1 MFIYYNFDKKLL
13 VMDMSCW
20 KYWPKIEEIADKLEN
35 YGVDSL
41 DDLSSLNSVDLDEI
55 KKLLDEIEVI
65 AHDETIDFDS
75 AKHILDDEKMNQA
88 LKLIR
93 KFYLYIG
100 ARLETS
106 NAEEIIN
113 SDDPQAA
120 LDKFHFYERYQ
131 GLLTNESKLAHW
143 HEDKT
148 FVFVGSGPLPLTL
161 ILFRQKF
168 GCKCIGIEIQED
180 VAELSREVIKKLGLD
195 DGIEIL
201 VGDETLLKDL
211 DFDILMVAAF
221 AEPKER
227 VFSNVWE
234 IIDEKTP
241 LLVRTYSGMRAILYA
256 PLTDTIL
263 RGFHKE
269 VMLLPLGN
277 SNNTSVLLRKVV

>member
-1 MFIYYNFDKKLL
+1 MQYTIIVIK
-13 VMDMSCW
+13 MSCW
-20 KYWPKIEEIADKLEN
+20 KYWPKIEEIANKLEN
-35 YGVDSL
+35 YGIDSL
-41 DDLSSLNSVDLDEI
+41 NDMSSLNDVDLGEI
-55 KKLLDEIEVI
+55 TKLLDEIEVI

-75 AKHILDDEKMNQA
+75 AKHILDDEKMNNA

-106 NAEEIIN
+106 NAMEIIK
-113 SDDPQAA
+113 SDDPKAT
-120 LDKFHFYERYQ
+120 LDTFHFYERYQ

-143 HEDKT
+143 HDDKT

-161 ILFRQKF
+161 ILFREKF

-201 VGDETLLKDL
+201 VGDETLLKDI

-227 VFSNVWE
+227 VFANVWE
-234 IIDEKTP
+234 IVDEKTP
-241 LLVRTYSGMRAILYA
+241 VLVRTYSGMRAILYA

-269 VMLLPLGN
+269 IMLLPIGN
-277 SNNTSVLLRKVV
+277 SNNTSVLLRKVI

>member
-1 MFIYYNFDKKLL
+1 MQYTIIVIK
-13 VMDMSCW
+13 MSCW
-20 KYWPKIEEIADKLEN
+20 KYWPKIEEIANKLEN
-35 YGVDSL
+35 YGIDSL
-41 DDLSSLNSVDLDEI
+41 NDMSSLNDVDLGEI
-55 KKLLDEIEVI
+55 TKLLDEIEVI

-75 AKHILDDEKMNQA
+75 AKHILDDEKMNNA

-106 NAEEIIN
+106 NAMEIIK
-113 SDDPQAA
+113 SDDPKAT
-120 LDKFHFYERYQ
+120 LDTFHFYERYQ

-143 HEDKT
+143 HDDKT

-161 ILFRQKF
+161 ILFREKF

-180 VAELSREVIKKLGLD
+180 VAELSREVIKKLSLD

-201 VGDETLLKDL
+201 VGDETLLKNI

-227 VFSNVWE
+227 VFANVWE
-234 IIDEKTP
+234 IVDEKTP
-241 LLVRTYSGMRAILYA
+241 VLVRTYSGMRASLYA

-269 VMLLPLGN
+269 IMQLPIGN
-277 SNNTSVLLRKVV
+277 SNNTSVLLRKVI

>member
-1 MFIYYNFDKKLL
+1 MVIN
-13 VMDMSCW
+13 MSCW
-20 KYWPKIEEIADKLEN
+20 KYWPKIEKKKKKLED
-35 YGVDSL
+35 YGIDSL
-41 DDLSSLNSVDLDEI
+41 NDLSSLNDVDLDEI
-55 KKLLDEIEVI
+55 TLLLDEIEVI

-75 AKHILDDEKMNQA
+75 AKHILDDEKMNNA

-113 SDDPQAA
+113 SDDPHAT
-120 LDKFHFYERYQ
+120 LDTFHFYERYE

-143 HEDKT
+143 HDDKT

-161 ILFRQKF
+161 ILFREKF
-168 GCKCIGIEIQED
+168 GCKCIGIEIQEE
-180 VAELSREVIKKLGLD
+180 VAELSREVIRKLGLD

-227 VFSNVWE
+227 VFANVWE
-234 IIDEKTP
+234 IVDEKTP
-241 LLVRTYSGMRAILYA
+241 VLVRTYSGMRAIRYA

-269 VMLLPLGN
+269 IMLLPIGN
-277 SNNTSVLLRKVV
+277 ANNTSVLLRKVV

>member
-1 MFIYYNFDKKLL
+1 MQYTIIVIK
-13 VMDMSCW
+13 MSCW
-20 KYWPKIEEIADKLEN
+20 KYWPKIEEIANKLEN
-35 YGVDSL
+35 YGIDSL
-41 DDLSSLNSVDLDEI
+41 NDMSSLNDVDLGEI
-55 KKLLDEIEVI
+55 TKLLDEIEVI

-75 AKHILDDEKMNQA
+75 AKHILDDEKMNNA

-106 NAEEIIN
+106 NAMEIIK
-113 SDDPQAA
+113 SDDPKAT
-120 LDKFHFYERYQ
+120 LDTFHFYERYQ

-143 HEDKT
+143 HDDKT

-161 ILFRQKF
+161 ILFREKF

-201 VGDETLLKDL
+201 VGDETLLKNI

-227 VFSNVWE
+227 VFANVWE
-234 IIDEKTP
+234 IVDEKTP
-241 LLVRTYSGMRAILYA
+241 VLVRTYSGMRAILYA

-269 VMLLPLGN
+269 IMLLPIGN
-277 SNNTSVLLRKVV
+277 SNNTSVLLRKVI

>member
-1 MFIYYNFDKKLL
+1 
-13 VMDMSCW
+13 MSCW

-41 DDLSSLNSVDLDEI
+41 DDISSLNSVDLEEI
-55 KKLLDEIEVI
+55 KGLLDEIEVI
-65 AHDETIDFDS
+65 AHDDTIDFDS
-75 AKHILDDEKMNQA
+75 AKHILDDEKMNKA

-100 ARLETS
+100 ARLETN
-106 NAEEIIN
+106 NAQEIIN

-120 LDKFHFYERYQ
+120 LDTFHFYERYE

-168 GCKCIGIEIQED
+168 GCKCIGIEIQDD

-227 VFSNVWE
+227 VFANVWE
-234 IIDEKTP
+234 IVDEKTP
-241 LLVRTYSGMRAILYA
+241 VLVRTYSGMRAILYA

-269 VMLLPLGN
+269 VMLLPIGN

>member
-1 MFIYYNFDKKLL
+1 
-13 VMDMSCW
+13 MSCW
-20 KYWPKIEEIADKLEN
+20 KYWPKIEEIAVKLED

-41 DDLSSLNSVDLDEI
+41 DDLSLLNDVDLDEI
-55 KKLLDEIEVI
+55 TALLDEIEVI

-75 AKHILDDEKMNQA
+75 AKHILDDKKMNKA

-93 KFYLYIG
+93 KFYLYTG
-100 ARLETS
+100 ARLETN
-106 NAEEIIN
+106 NATQIIE
-113 SDDPQAA
+113 SDDPQAT
-120 LDKFHFYERYQ
+120 LDTFHFYERYE
-131 GLLTNESKLAHW
+131 GLLTNESKLTHW

-180 VAELSREVIKKLGLD
+180 VAELSRKVIKKLDLD

-201 VGDETLLKDL
+201 VGDETLLKDI

-234 IIDEKTP
+234 IVNEKTP
-241 LLVRTYSGMRAILYA
+241 VLVRTYSGMRAILYA
-256 PLTDTIL
+256 PLTDKIL

-269 VMLLPLGN
+269 VMLLPIGN
-277 SNNTSVLLRKVV
+277 TNNTSALLRKVI

>member
-1 MFIYYNFDKKLL
+1 MQYIFIVIK
-13 VMDMSCW
+13 MSCW

-35 YGVDSL
+35 YGIDSL
-41 DDLSSLNSVDLDEI
+41 DDLSSLNDVDLDEI
-55 KKLLDEIEVI
+55 TSLLDEIEVI

-75 AKHILDDEKMNQA
+75 AKHILDDEKMNNA

-100 ARLETS
+100 ARLETN
-106 NAEEIIN
+106 NAMEIIEA
-113 SDDPQAA
+113 DDPQAA
-120 LDKFHFYERYQ
+120 LDTFHFYERYQ

-168 GCKCIGIEIQED
+168 GCRCIGIEIHEE
-180 VAELSREVIKKLGLD
+180 VAELSKKVIKQLGLD
-195 DGIEIL
+195 DGIEIM
-201 VGDETLLKDL
+201 VGDETLLKDI

-227 VFSNVWE
+227 VFANVWE
-234 IIDEKTP
+234 IVDEKTP
-241 LLVRTYSGMRAILYA
+241 VLVRTYSGMRAILYA

-277 SNNTSVLLRKVV
+277 SNNTSVLLRKVI

>member
-1 MFIYYNFDKKLL
+1 
-13 VMDMSCW
+13 MSCW
-20 KYWPKIEEIADKLEN
+20 KYWPKIEEIAKKLES
-35 YGVDSL
+35 YGVDTL
-41 DDLSSLNSVDLDEI
+41 DDISSLNSVDLNEI
-55 KKLLDEIEVI
+55 TQLLDEIEVI
-65 AHDETIDFDS
+65 AHDTEIDFDS
-75 AKHILDDEKMNQA
+75 AKHILDDEKMNKA

-106 NAEEIIN
+106 NAMEIIE
-113 SDDPQAA
+113 SDDPHAT
-120 LDKFHFYERYQ
+120 LDTFHFYERYQ

-143 HEDKT
+143 HDDKT
-148 FVFVGSGPLPLTL
+148 FVFIGSGPLPLTL

-180 VAELSREVIKKLGLD
+180 VAELSRKVIKALGLD

-201 VGDETLLKDL
+201 VGDETILRDI
-211 DFDILMVAAF
+211 DYDILMVAAF

-234 IIDEKTP
+234 IVDEKTP
-241 LLVRTYSGMRAILYA
+241 VLVRTYSGMRAILYA

-269 VMLLPLGN
+269 IMLLPIGN
-277 SNNTSVLLRKVV
+277 SNNTSVLLRKVI

>member
-1 MFIYYNFDKKLL
+1 
-13 VMDMSCW
+13 MSCW
-20 KYWPKIEEIADKLEN
+20 KYWPKIEEIAKKLES
-35 YGVDSL
+35 YGVDTL
-41 DDLSSLNSVDLDEI
+41 DDISSLNSVDLNEI
-55 KKLLDEIEVI
+55 TQLLDEIEVI
-65 AHDETIDFDS
+65 AHDTEIDFVS
-75 AKHILDDEKMNQA
+75 AKHILDDEKMNKA

-106 NAEEIIN
+106 NAMEIIE
-113 SDDPQAA
+113 SDDPHAT
-120 LDKFHFYERYQ
+120 LDTFHFYERYQ

-143 HEDKT
+143 HDDKT

-161 ILFRQKF
+161 ILFREKF
-168 GCKCIGIEIQED
+168 GCKCIGIEIQEE
-180 VAELSREVIKKLGLD
+180 VAELSRKVIKALGLD

-201 VGDETLLKDL
+201 VGDETLLKEIDY
-211 DFDILMVAAF
+211 DILMVAAF

-234 IIDEKTP
+234 IVDEKTP
-241 LLVRTYSGMRAILYA
+241 VLVRTYSGMRAILYA

-269 VMLLPLGN
+269 IMLLPIGN
-277 SNNTSVLLRKVV
+277 SNNTSVLLRKVI

>member
-1 MFIYYNFDKKLL
+1 MVIKL
-13 VMDMSCW
+13 SCW
-20 KYWPKIEEIADKLEN
+20 KYWPKIEEIAVKLEY
-35 YGVDSL
+35 YGFYTL
-41 DDLSSLNSVDLDEI
+41 EDLSSLNDVDLDEVTA
-55 KKLLDEIEVI
+55 LLDEIEVI

-75 AKHILDDEKMNQA
+75 AKHILDDEKMNKA

-100 ARLETS
+100 ARLETN
-106 NAEEIIN
+106 NATQIIE
-113 SDDPQAA
+113 SEDPQAT
-120 LDKFHFYERYQ
+120 LDTFHFYERYE

-180 VAELSREVIKKLGLD
+180 VAELSRKVIKKLGLD

-201 VGDETLLKDL
+201 VGDETLLKDI

-234 IIDEKTP
+234 IVDEKTP
-241 LLVRTYSGMRAILYA
+241 VLVRTYSGMRAILYA

-269 VMLLPLGN
+269 VMLLPIGN
-277 SNNTSVLLRKVV
+277 TNNTSVLLRKVI

>member
-1 MFIYYNFDKKLL
+1 MQYTIIVIK
-13 VMDMSCW
+13 MSCW
-20 KYWPKIEEIADKLEN
+20 KYWPKIEEIANKLEN
-35 YGVDSL
+35 YGIDSL
-41 DDLSSLNSVDLDEI
+41 NDMSSLNDVDLDEI
-55 KKLLDEIEVI
+55 TKLLDEIEVI

-75 AKHILDDEKMNQA
+75 AKHILDDEKMNNA

-106 NAEEIIN
+106 NAMEIIK
-113 SDDPQAA
+113 SDNPKAT
-120 LDKFHFYERYQ
+120 LDTFHFYERYQ

-143 HEDKT
+143 HDDKT

-161 ILFRQKF
+161 ILFREKF
-168 GCKCIGIEIQED
+168 GCKCIGIEIQEE
-180 VAELSREVIKKLGLD
+180 VAELSREVIRKLGLD

-201 VGDETLLKDL
+201 VGDETLLKDI

-227 VFSNVWE
+227 VFANVWE
-234 IIDEKTP
+234 IVDEKTP
-241 LLVRTYSGMRAILYA
+241 VLVRTYSGMRAILYA

-269 VMLLPLGN
+269 IMLLPIGN
-277 SNNTSVLLRKVV
+277 SNNTSVLLRKVI

>member
-1 MFIYYNFDKKLL
+1 MQYTIIVIK
-13 VMDMSCW
+13 MSCW
-20 KYWPKIEEIADKLEN
+20 KYWPKIEEIANKLEN
-35 YGVDSL
+35 YGIDSL
-41 DDLSSLNSVDLDEI
+41 NDMSSLNDVDLDEI
-55 KKLLDEIEVI
+55 TKLLDEIEVI

-75 AKHILDDEKMNQA
+75 AKHILDDEKMNNA

-106 NAEEIIN
+106 NAMEIIK
-113 SDDPQAA
+113 SDNPKAT
-120 LDKFHFYERYQ
+120 LDTFHFYERYQ

-143 HEDKT
+143 HDDKT

-161 ILFRQKF
+161 ILFREKF
-168 GCKCIGIEIQED
+168 GCKCIGIEIQEE
-180 VAELSREVIKKLGLD
+180 VAELSREVIRKLGLD

-227 VFSNVWE
+227 VFANVWE
-234 IIDEKTP
+234 IVDEKTP
-241 LLVRTYSGMRAILYA
+241 VLVRTYSGMRAILYA

-269 VMLLPLGN
+269 IMLLPIGN
-277 SNNTSVLLRKVV
+277 SNNTSVLLRKVI

>member
-1 MFIYYNFDKKLL
+1 MQYTIIVIK
-13 VMDMSCW
+13 MSCW
-20 KYWPKIEEIADKLEN
+20 KYWPKIEEIANKLEN
-35 YGVDSL
+35 YGINSL
-41 DDLSSLNSVDLDEI
+41 NDLSSLNDVDLGEI
-55 KKLLDEIEVI
+55 TKLLDEIEVI

-75 AKHILDDEKMNQA
+75 AKHILDDEKMNNA

-106 NAEEIIN
+106 NAMEIIK
-113 SDDPQAA
+113 SDNPKAT
-120 LDKFHFYERYQ
+120 LDTFHFYERYQ

-143 HEDKT
+143 HDDKT

-161 ILFRQKF
+161 ILFREKF
-168 GCKCIGIEIQED
+168 GCKCIGIEIQEE
-180 VAELSREVIKKLGLD
+180 VAELSREVIRKLGLD

-201 VGDETLLKDL
+201 VGDETLLKDI

-227 VFSNVWE
+227 VFANVWE
-234 IIDEKTP
+234 IVDEKTP
-241 LLVRTYSGMRAILYA
+241 VLVRTYSGMRAILYA

-269 VMLLPLGN
+269 IMLLPIGN
-277 SNNTSVLLRKVV
+277 SNNTSVLLRKVI

>member
-1 MFIYYNFDKKLL
+1 MQYTIIVIK
-13 VMDMSCW
+13 MSCW
-20 KYWPKIEEIADKLEN
+20 KYWPKIEEIANKLEN
-35 YGVDSL
+35 YGIDSL
-41 DDLSSLNSVDLDEI
+41 NDMSSLNDVDLGEI
-55 KKLLDEIEVI
+55 TKLLDEIEVI

-75 AKHILDDEKMNQA
+75 AKHILDDEKMNNA

-106 NAEEIIN
+106 NAMEIIK
-113 SDDPQAA
+113 SDDPKAT
-120 LDKFHFYERYQ
+120 LDTFHFYERYQ

-143 HEDKT
+143 HDDKT

-161 ILFRQKF
+161 ILFREKF
-168 GCKCIGIEIQED
+168 GCKCIGIEIQEE
-180 VAELSREVIKKLGLD
+180 VAELSREVIRKLGLD

-201 VGDETLLKDL
+201 VGDETLLKDI

-227 VFSNVWE
+227 VFANVWE
-234 IIDEKTP
+234 IVDEKTP
-241 LLVRTYSGMRAILYA
+241 VLVRTYSGMRAILYA
-256 PLTDTIL
+256 PLTETIL

-269 VMLLPLGN
+269 IMLLPIGN
-277 SNNTSVLLRKVV
+277 SNNTSVLLRKVI

>member
-1 MFIYYNFDKKLL
+1 
-13 VMDMSCW
+13 MSCW
-20 KYWPKIEEIADKLEN
+20 KYWPKIEEIANKLEN

-41 DDLSSLNSVDLDEI
+41 DDISSLNNVDLDEI
-55 KKLLDEIEVI
+55 TSLLDEIEVI
-65 AHDETIDFDS
+65 AHDDTIDFDS
-75 AKHILDDEKMNQA
+75 AKHILDDEKMNNA

-100 ARLETS
+100 ARLETD
-106 NAEEIIN
+106 NATEIIN
-113 SDDPQAA
+113 SDDPHAT
-120 LDKFHFYERYQ
+120 LDTFHFYERYG

-161 ILFRQKF
+161 ILFREKF

-201 VGDETLLKDL
+201 VGDETLLKDI

-227 VFSNVWE
+227 VFANVWE
-234 IIDEKTP
+234 IVDEKTP
-241 LLVRTYSGMRAILYA
+241 VLVRTYSGMRAILYA

-269 VMLLPLGN
+269 IMLLPIGN
-277 SNNTSVLLRKVV
+277 SNNTSVLLRQVV

>member
-1 MFIYYNFDKKLL
+1 MVIKL
-13 VMDMSCW
+13 SCW
-20 KYWPKIEEIADKLEN
+20 KYWPKIEEIAVKLED
-35 YGVDSL
+35 YGVDTL
-41 DDLSSLNSVDLDEI
+41 EDLSSLNDVDLDEVTA
-55 KKLLDEIEVI
+55 LLDEIEVI

-75 AKHILDDEKMNQA
+75 AKHILDDEKMNKA

-100 ARLETS
+100 ARLETN
-106 NAEEIIN
+106 NATQIIE
-113 SDDPQAA
+113 SEDPQAT
-120 LDKFHFYERYQ
+120 LDTFHFYERYE

-180 VAELSREVIKKLGLD
+180 VAELSRKVIKKLGLD

-201 VGDETLLKDL
+201 VGDETLLKDI

-234 IIDEKTP
+234 IVDEKTP
-241 LLVRTYSGMRAILYA
+241 VLVRTYSGMRAILYA

-269 VMLLPLGN
+269 VMLLPIGN
-277 SNNTSVLLRKVV
+277 TNNTSVLLRKVI

>member
-1 MFIYYNFDKKLL
+1 MQYTIIVIK
-13 VMDMSCW
+13 MSCW
-20 KYWPKIEEIADKLEN
+20 KYWPKIEEIANKLEN
-35 YGVDSL
+35 YGIDSL
-41 DDLSSLNSVDLDEI
+41 NDLSSLNDVDLDEI
-55 KKLLDEIEVI
+55 TKLLDEIEVI

-75 AKHILDDEKMNQA
+75 AKHILDDEKMNNA

-106 NAEEIIN
+106 NAREIIE
-113 SDDPQAA
+113 SDNPKAT
-120 LDKFHFYERYQ
+120 LDTFHFYERYQ

-143 HEDKT
+143 HDDKT

-161 ILFRQKF
+161 ILFREKF
-168 GCKCIGIEIQED
+168 GCRCIGIEIQEE
-180 VAELSREVIKKLGLD
+180 VAELSREVIRKLGHD

-201 VGDETLLKDL
+201 VGDETLLKDI

-234 IIDEKTP
+234 IVDEKTP
-241 LLVRTYSGMRAILYA
+241 VLVRTYSGMRAILYA

-269 VMLLPLGN
+269 IMLLPIGN
-277 SNNTSVLLRKVV
+277 SNNTSVLLRKVI

>member
-1 MFIYYNFDKKLL
+1 MVIKL
-13 VMDMSCW
+13 SCW
-20 KYWPKIEEIADKLEN
+20 KYWPKIEEIAVKLED
-35 YGVDSL
+35 YGVDTL
-41 DDLSSLNSVDLDEI
+41 EDLSSLNDVDLDEI
-55 KKLLDEIEVI
+55 TGLLDEIEVI

-75 AKHILDDEKMNQA
+75 AKHILDDEKMNKA

-100 ARLETS
+100 ARLETN
-106 NAEEIIN
+106 NAPEIIE
-113 SDDPQAA
+113 SEDPQAT
-120 LDKFHFYERYQ
+120 LDTFHFYERYE

-180 VAELSREVIKKLGLD
+180 VAELSRKVIKKLGLD

-201 VGDETLLKDL
+201 VGDETLLKDI

-234 IIDEKTP
+234 IVDEKTP
-241 LLVRTYSGMRAILYA
+241 VLVRTYSGMRAILYA

-269 VMLLPLGN
+269 VMLLPIGN
-277 SNNTSVLLRKVV
+277 TNNTSVLLRKVI

>member
-1 MFIYYNFDKKLL
+1 MQYTIIVIK
-13 VMDMSCW
+13 MSCW
-20 KYWPKIEEIADKLEN
+20 KYWPKIEEIANKLEN
-35 YGVDSL
+35 YGIDSL
-41 DDLSSLNSVDLDEI
+41 NDLSSLNDVDLGEI
-55 KKLLDEIEVI
+55 TKLLDAIEVI

-75 AKHILDDEKMNQA
+75 AKHILDDEKMNNA

-106 NAEEIIN
+106 NAMEIIK
-113 SDDPQAA
+113 SDDPKAT
-120 LDKFHFYERYQ
+120 LDTFHFYERYQ

-143 HEDKT
+143 HDDKT

-161 ILFRQKF
+161 ILFREKF
-168 GCKCIGIEIQED
+168 GCKCIGIEIQEE
-180 VAELSREVIKKLGLD
+180 VAELSREVIQKLGLD
-195 DGIEIL
+195 DGIEIM
-201 VGDETLLKDL
+201 VGDETLLKDI

-227 VFSNVWE
+227 VFANVWE
-234 IIDEKTP
+234 IVDEKTP
-241 LLVRTYSGMRAILYA
+241 VLVRTYSGMRAILYA

-269 VMLLPLGN
+269 IMLLPIGN
-277 SNNTSVLLRKVV
+277 SNNTSVLLRKVI

>member
-1 MFIYYNFDKKLL
+1 MQYTIIVIK
-13 VMDMSCW
+13 MSCW
-20 KYWPKIEEIADKLEN
+20 KYWPKIEEIANKLEN
-35 YGVDSL
+35 YGIDSL
-41 DDLSSLNSVDLDEI
+41 NDMSSLNDVDLGEI
-55 KKLLDEIEVI
+55 TKLLDEIEVI

-75 AKHILDDEKMNQA
+75 AKHILDDEKMNNA

-106 NAEEIIN
+106 NAMEIIK
-113 SDDPQAA
+113 SDDPKAT
-120 LDKFHFYERYQ
+120 LDTFHFYERYQ

-161 ILFRQKF
+161 ILFREKF

-201 VGDETLLKDL
+201 VGDETLLKDI

-227 VFSNVWE
+227 VFANVWE
-234 IIDEKTP
+234 IVDEKTP
-241 LLVRTYSGMRAILYA
+241 VLVRTYSGMRAILYA

-269 VMLLPLGN
+269 IMLLPIGN
-277 SNNTSVLLRKVV
+277 SNNTSVLLRKVI

>member
-1 MFIYYNFDKKLL
+1 MQYTIIVIK
-13 VMDMSCW
+13 MSCW
-20 KYWPKIEEIADKLEN
+20 KYWPKIEEIANKLEN
-35 YGVDSL
+35 YGIDSL
-41 DDLSSLNSVDLDEI
+41 NDMSSLNDVDLGEI
-55 KKLLDEIEVI
+55 TKLLDEIEVI

-75 AKHILDDEKMNQA
+75 AKHILDDEKMNNA

-106 NAEEIIN
+106 NAMEIIK
-113 SDDPQAA
+113 SDDPKAT
-120 LDKFHFYERYQ
+120 LDTFHFYERYQ

-143 HEDKT
+143 HDDKT

-161 ILFRQKF
+161 ILFREKF

-201 VGDETLLKDL
+201 VGDETLLKDI

-227 VFSNVWE
+227 VFANVWE
-234 IIDEKTP
+234 NVKKKTP
-241 LLVRTYSGMRAILYA
+241 VLVRTYSGMRAILYA

-269 VMLLPLGN
+269 IMLLPIGN
-277 SNNTSVLLRKVV
+277 SNNTSVLLRKVI